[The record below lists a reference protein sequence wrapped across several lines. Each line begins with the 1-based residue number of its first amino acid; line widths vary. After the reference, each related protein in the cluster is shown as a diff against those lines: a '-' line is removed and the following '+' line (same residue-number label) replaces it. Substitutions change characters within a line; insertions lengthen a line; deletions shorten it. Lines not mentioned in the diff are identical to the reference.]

1 MKRIIISM
9 TGIITC
15 MNLMAQTPV
24 SFYPQ
29 ENAQDINID
38 THLVIVFDKTVKT
51 GSKGI
56 ITVTDKTTRKVV
68 DRIDM
73 SIPAGPTEGQPKNP
87 NAVYTPVPYI
97 YKVENV
103 TNRNTRPGTPSGA
116 AKEDKR
122 KYQKTIIGGF
132 SDAFHFYPVICH
144 GNKATI
150 YLHNNMLEY
159 GHEYEIKISKGQAE
173 GFLLNGERNYAENV
187 HVIGDGDALQV
198 NGSAYWLNCV
208 IDGGGDT
215 VLGRGPSYF
224 NHCTLTSYGAF
235 MWIRNTRENHGNIF
249 NDCTFKGLGKDA
261 VIARLPD
268 NKGRNYPDAEC
279 VLLNCPSA

>member
-1 MKRIIISM
+1 MKRFFILTVGFIV
-9 TGIITC
+9 C
-15 MNLMAQTPV
+15 MKLMAQSPV
-24 SFYPQ
+24 SFNPQ

-38 THLVIVFDKTVKT
+38 THLVIEFDKAVKA
-51 GSKGI
+51 GNKGV

-87 NAVYTPVPYI
+87 NAIYTPVPYI
-97 YKVENV
+97 YKVENI

-144 GNKATI
+144 GNKATV

-159 GHEYEIKISKGQAE
+159 GHEYEIKISKGAIE
-173 GFLLNGERNYAENV
+173 GWNGKK
-187 HVIGDGDALQV
+187 
-198 NGSAYWLNCV
+198 SW
-208 IDGGGDT
+208 
-215 VLGRGPSYF
+215 
-224 NHCTLTSYGAF
+224 
-235 MWIRNTRENHGNIF
+235 
-249 NDCTFKGLGKDA
+249 TFKTKK
-261 VIARLPD
+261 VRIFY
-268 NKGRNYPDAEC
+268 K
-279 VLLNCPSA
+279 

>member
-1 MKRIIISM
+1 MLSFYAAKIKIIFPSKNTLFRIFFVILHPKTTLKAIGMKRIFISM

-97 YKVENV
+97 Y
-103 TNRNTRPGTPSGA
+103 
-116 AKEDKR
+116 
-122 KYQKTIIGGF
+122 I
-132 SDAFHFYPVICH
+132 
-144 GNKATI
+144 
-150 YLHNNMLEY
+150 
-159 GHEYEIKISKGQAE
+159 
-173 GFLLNGERNYAENV
+173 
-187 HVIGDGDALQV
+187 
-198 NGSAYWLNCV
+198 
-208 IDGGGDT
+208 
-215 VLGRGPSYF
+215 
-224 NHCTLTSYGAF
+224 
-235 MWIRNTRENHGNIF
+235 
-249 NDCTFKGLGKDA
+249 
-261 VIARLPD
+261 
-268 NKGRNYPDAEC
+268 
-279 VLLNCPSA
+279 

>member
-1 MKRIIISM
+1 MKRIFISM
-9 TGIITC
+9 IGIITC

-56 ITVTDKTTRKVV
+56 ITVTDKTTRKVI

-73 SIPAGPTEGQPKNP
+73 SIPAGPIEGQPKNP

-103 TNRNTRPGTPSGA
+103 TNRKNRPGTSSGA
-116 AKEDKR
+116 AKEDKC

-132 SDAFHFYPVICH
+132 SDPFHFYPVICH

-150 YLHNNMLEY
+150 
-159 GHEYEIKISKGQAE
+159 
-173 GFLLNGERNYAENV
+173 
-187 HVIGDGDALQV
+187 
-198 NGSAYWLNCV
+198 
-208 IDGGGDT
+208 
-215 VLGRGPSYF
+215 
-224 NHCTLTSYGAF
+224 
-235 MWIRNTRENHGNIF
+235 
-249 NDCTFKGLGKDA
+249 
-261 VIARLPD
+261 
-268 NKGRNYPDAEC
+268 
-279 VLLNCPSA
+279 

>member
-1 MKRIIISM
+1 MKRIFISM

-56 ITVTDKTTRKVV
+56 ITVTDKTTRKVI

-73 SIPAGPTEGQPKNP
+73 SIPAGPIEGQPKNP

-103 TNRNTRPGTPSGA
+103 TNRKTRPGTSSSA
-116 AKEDKR
+116 AKEDKC

-132 SDAFHFYPVICH
+132 SDPFHFYPVICH

-150 YLHNNMLEY
+150 
-159 GHEYEIKISKGQAE
+159 
-173 GFLLNGERNYAENV
+173 
-187 HVIGDGDALQV
+187 
-198 NGSAYWLNCV
+198 
-208 IDGGGDT
+208 
-215 VLGRGPSYF
+215 
-224 NHCTLTSYGAF
+224 
-235 MWIRNTRENHGNIF
+235 
-249 NDCTFKGLGKDA
+249 
-261 VIARLPD
+261 
-268 NKGRNYPDAEC
+268 
-279 VLLNCPSA
+279 

>member
-1 MKRIIISM
+1 MKRIFISM

-56 ITVTDKTTRKVV
+56 ITVTDKTTRNVV

-73 SIPAGPTEGQPKNP
+73 SIPAGPTEGQPKN
-87 NAVYTPVPYI
+87 
-97 YKVENV
+97 
-103 TNRNTRPGTPSGA
+103 
-116 AKEDKR
+116 
-122 KYQKTIIGGF
+122 
-132 SDAFHFYPVICH
+132 
-144 GNKATI
+144 
-150 YLHNNMLEY
+150 
-159 GHEYEIKISKGQAE
+159 
-173 GFLLNGERNYAENV
+173 
-187 HVIGDGDALQV
+187 
-198 NGSAYWLNCV
+198 
-208 IDGGGDT
+208 
-215 VLGRGPSYF
+215 
-224 NHCTLTSYGAF
+224 
-235 MWIRNTRENHGNIF
+235 
-249 NDCTFKGLGKDA
+249 A

-279 VLLNCPSA
+279 VLLNCTLDGCLLKALAPYMSRHLRQISWNSTAMTRKVKL

>member
-1 MKRIIISM
+1 MKRIFISM

-29 ENAQDINID
+29 ENDQDINID
-38 THLVIVFDKTVKT
+38 THLVIVFDQTVKT

-150 YLHNNMLEY
+150 YLHNNMLEC
-159 GHEYEIKISKGQAE
+159 GHE
-173 GFLLNGERNYAENV
+173 
-187 HVIGDGDALQV
+187 
-198 NGSAYWLNCV
+198 
-208 IDGGGDT
+208 
-215 VLGRGPSYF
+215 
-224 NHCTLTSYGAF
+224 
-235 MWIRNTRENHGNIF
+235 
-249 NDCTFKGLGKDA
+249 
-261 VIARLPD
+261 
-268 NKGRNYPDAEC
+268 
-279 VLLNCPSA
+279 

>member
-1 MKRIIISM
+1 MKRILFF
-9 TGIITC
+9 TTC
-15 MNLMAQTPV
+15 FFVGMKLMAQSPV

-38 THLVIVFDKTVKT
+38 THLVIEFDKAVKA
-51 GSKGI
+51 GNKGV

-73 SIPAGPTEGQPKNP
+73 RISAGPVEGQPKNP
-87 NAVYTPVPYI
+87 NAIYTPVPYI
-97 YKVENV
+97 YKVENI

-144 GNKATI
+144 GSKATI

-159 GHEYEIKISKGQAE
+159 GHEYEVKIGNGVIEGWKGKTAWKFTTRKSAPSKDQ
-173 GFLLNGERNYAENV
+173 
-187 HVIGDGDALQV
+187 
-198 NGSAYWLNCV
+198 
-208 IDGGGDT
+208 
-215 VLGRGPSYF
+215 
-224 NHCTLTSYGAF
+224 
-235 MWIRNTRENHGNIF
+235 
-249 NDCTFKGLGKDA
+249 
-261 VIARLPD
+261 
-268 NKGRNYPDAEC
+268 
-279 VLLNCPSA
+279 